1 MEFTGKIKSLGKDL
15 ATGKWNLQVELNEN
29 AQEVMGLIK
38 HEKLDIR
45 LKQHRDKRSL
55 DANAYYWYCLPKL
68 LKFMAGRITRLTTIC
83 CVVMVR

>member
-38 HEKLDIR
+38 HEKLAKSR
-45 LKQHRDKRSL
+45 L
-55 DANAYYWYCLPKL
+55 
-68 LKFMAGRITRLTTIC
+68 
-83 CVVMVR
+83 